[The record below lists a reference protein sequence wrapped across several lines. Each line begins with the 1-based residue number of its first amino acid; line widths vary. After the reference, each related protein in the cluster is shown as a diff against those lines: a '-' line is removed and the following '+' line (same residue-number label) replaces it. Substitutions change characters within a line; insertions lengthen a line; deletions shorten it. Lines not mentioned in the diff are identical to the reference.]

1 MPNPYC
7 ERMCLN
13 SDTSPSTGSI
23 VAYDGLANWGDANH
37 TATFLEV
44 ADCSEIVRLHQSDK
58 DTTADMIAKLERMY
72 GVIGRFIE
80 HLRMKDDVKWPP
92 YFTLLF

>member
-1 MPNPYC
+1 MPNTYC
-7 ERMCLN
+7 ERMWLN
-13 SDTSPSTGSI
+13 ADTSPSTGSI
-23 VAYDGLANWGDANH
+23 VAYDGLANWGDADH

-58 DTTADMIAKLERMY
+58 DTTADMIDKLERMR

-80 HLRMKDDVKWPP
+80 HLQSKDDAK
-92 YFTLLF
+92 